1 MKYHLRKREN
11 VLSYLTSEVVELDED
26 AFRKL
31 TINPYTGKTPE
42 EFLNYINDIDMCD
55 GAPEGL
61 SEDQSEALQ
70 RLKGELLE
78 MKEYGNSAEKFE
90 DSWLE
95 LGQNDKQLSK
105 TGGFQIEHS
114 LLKTG

>member
-11 VLSYLTSEVVELDED
+11 VTSYLTSEVVELDED
-26 AFRKL
+26 AFRTL
-31 TINPYTGKTPE
+31 SVNPYTGKSPE
-42 EFLNYINDIDMCD
+42 EFLNYINEIDMCD

-61 SEDQSEALQ
+61 SENQSEALQ
-70 RLKGELLE
+70 KLKGELLE
-78 MKEYGNSAEKFE
+78 MKEYGSSAEKFE

-95 LGQNDKQLSK
+95 LGKKDKQLTK
-105 TGGFQIEHS
+105 TEGFQIEHS

>member
-11 VLSYLTSEVVELDED
+11 VLSYLASEVVELDED

-31 TINPYTGKTPE
+31 TINPYTGKAPE
-42 EFLNYINDIDMCD
+42 EFLNYINDIDLCD

-61 SEDQSEALQ
+61 SKDQSEALEK
-70 RLKGELLE
+70 LKGELLE
-78 MKEYGNSAEKFE
+78 MKEYGSSAEKFE

-95 LGQNDKQLSK
+95 LGQKDEQLRK
-105 TGGFQIEHS
+105 TGWFQIEHS